1 MNDVFIRGEKG
12 KETELVC
19 PVRFAFLNLH
29 RVSIPVPV
37 CVFRV
42 VFLNTVKVVVVI
54 AEIVISVPVVTAI
67 YSNYITEKLSQF
79 SCFLSARSQI
89 AFPR

>member
-1 MNDVFIRGEKG
+1 M
-12 KETELVC
+12 
-19 PVRFAFLNLH
+19 
-29 RVSIPVPV
+29 PV

-79 SCFLSARSQI
+79 SCFTVTIWAKPVSFSQLSQA
-89 AFPR
+89 